1 MNADSNTAN
10 SLPRIL
16 VADDSRIVRATI
28 RKHLSGVF
36 DIIEAVDGEDAW
48 SILKAH
54 PNIQVLISDLGMPNL
69 DGFGLLQRIRSTD
82 DPHLRKLPV
91 IVISGDEEEEVK
103 RRAVGMGASDFITKS
118 TDRTELIARIS
129 ANAQRA
135 ETEAALDESREEMD
149 KKATEDSITGLGTR
163 SLLEYNTRQAI
174 AYASRHHQRI
184 ILLALQL
191 DRYEET
197 AAKYGPAVSD
207 QILKALAKL
216 LASKVRGEDTIAR
229 IGDSSF
235 GVLSA
240 SHAAGE
246 EIILAER
253 LRTALEG
260 ARINFKGN
268 ILRYTASV
276 GVINTEPNIEA
287 EEAFRVA
294 ETRMSMANKAGGN
307 RVLAQDVTPHPLVK
321 PDLVTALAMIRDGK
335 VQDVTPF
342 AAELLGELL
351 PILDITNQQLLLGL
365 PMDKLREK
373 AR

>member
-1 MNADSNTAN
+1 MNADSTPAS

-69 DGFGLLQRIRSTD
+69 DGFGLLQRIRTTED
-82 DPHLRKLPV
+82 AQLRKLPV

-118 TDRTELIARIS
+118 TDRTELIARVT
-129 ANAQRA
+129 ANVQRA
-135 ETEAALDESREEMD
+135 ETEAALDESRAELD
-149 KKATEDSITGLGTR
+149 KKAAEDATTGLGTR
-163 SLLEYNTRQAI
+163 NLLEHNTRQAI
-174 AYASRHHQRI
+174 AHAARHHQRV
-184 ILLALQL
+184 ILLLLQL

-197 AAKYGPAVSD
+197 AARFGQAVSD

-216 LASKVRGEDTIAR
+216 LASKVRGEDTIVR
-229 IGDSSF
+229 LGDSSF

-246 EIILAER
+246 EMILAER

-260 ARINFKGN
+260 ARINFKGH

-276 GVINTEPNIEA
+276 GVLNTEPNIEA
-287 EEAFRVA
+287 EEAFSIA
-294 ETRMSMANKAGGN
+294 EARMNAAIKAGGN
-307 RVLAQDVTPHPLVK
+307 RVLAQDVTPHPLIK
-321 PDLVTALAMIRDGK
+321 PDLAGALALIREGK
-335 VQDVTPF
+335 VQDVVPF
-342 AAELLGELL
+342 AAELLGEMMPLL
-351 PILDITNQQLLLGL
+351 NIANQQLLLGL
-365 PMDKLREK
+365 SMDKLREK